1 MQFTPVAV
9 AKTTGGNVGVSDA
22 VKSDVDEA
30 WEWFKANAD
39 THLFTDEFATDA
51 EKDSWVRQAQAHAKT
66 LGLRLR
72 VVRDDALKES
82 IEAGHS
88 KPKVRIHIETQEA
101 FEARQEA
108 ARAQK
113 AANDAIKAAGGEVKR
128 GRKAASA
135 TQKNGK

>member
-9 AKTTGGNVGVSDA
+9 AKTTGGNVGVSDQ
-22 VKSDVDEA
+22 VKTDVNEA
-30 WEWFKANAD
+30 WDWFRENAD
-39 THLFTDEFATDA
+39 THLFTDEFATEA
-51 EKDSWVRQAQAHAKT
+51 EKDAWVRQAQAHAKT

-82 IEAGHS
+82 IEKGA

-108 ARAQK
+108 VKAQK

-128 GRKAASA
+128 GRKAAS
-135 TQKNGK
+135 